1 MNTRLYSSLWAGLAT
16 AMLAVV
22 GWSGCSSP
30 NTDKSLLSGTPPS
43 ASNTLE
49 NRVTMDRPAVSM
61 SGIRWTR
68 WPLADTT
75 GESTLHGEWTL
86 HPEHRSAIAA
96 PGSGRIVRLHY
107 RLNQQVAPGALLA
120 EVESRDFIHLQQSWL
135 ETYRQWI
142 FADQEYQRT
151 ADLLQGQ
158 ATSVREEEKARS
170 DRDALRAALDG
181 MSAELRLFHIDTLS
195 LLQRGPQPAY
205 GIRALLGG
213 TVLRSEASP
222 GQWLEAGTVLGETGD
237 LKRMHADLFLY
248 PAQSGRLQPGDTLSV
263 QTTGLAGEISVVVQ
277 HADRQVEEAS
287 GAFRVHAVPVS
298 IGPVPPAG
306 AFLEARLM
314 TGPAPD
320 AVLVPASAV
329 RRIGEQRVIYVH
341 EADAD
346 DGKTVVFRR
355 IGATVLREDAR
366 GTWIRPEEPLS
377 PGMEIVTHGAY
388 YIEAA
393 ETVHEFGEE

>member
-1 MNTRLYSSLWAGLAT
+1 MAA

-30 NTDKSLLSGTPPS
+30 HSNESQHTGTPLS
-43 ASNTLE
+43 ASDTLE
-49 NRVTMDRPAVSM
+49 DRIAMDRPAVSM
-61 SGIRWTR
+61 SGIRWMR

-86 HPEHRSAIAA
+86 HPEHRSAIIA

-107 RLNQQVAPGALLA
+107 RLNQQVTPGALLA
-120 EVESRDFIHLQQSWL
+120 EVESRDYIRLQQSWL

-142 FADQEYQRT
+142 FADQEYQRM

-170 DRDALRAALDG
+170 ERDAFRAALDG
-181 MSAELRLFHIDTLS
+181 MTAELRLFHLDTLS
-195 LLQRGPQPAY
+195 LLQRGPQPTY

-213 TVLRSEASP
+213 TVLHSEASP

-237 LKRMHADLFLY
+237 LQRMHADLFLY
-248 PAQSGRLQPGDTLSV
+248 PAQTGRLQPGDTLSV
-263 QTTGLAGEISVVVQ
+263 RTTGLAGEISVVVR
-277 HADRQVEEAS
+277 HADQQVEEAS
-287 GAFRVHAVPVS
+287 GAFRVHAVPMAL
-298 IGPVPPAG
+298 GTVPPAG

-314 TGPAPD
+314 TRPAPD
-320 AVLVPASAV
+320 AVLVPAPAV

-366 GTWIRPEEPLS
+366 GTWIRPDEPLR

>member
-1 MNTRLYSSLWAGLAT
+1 MNTPLYSSLWAGLAT

-22 GWSGCSSP
+22 VWSGCSSP
-30 NTDKSLLSGTPPS
+30 LTDESRPAGTPP
-43 ASNTLE
+43 ASSDLRE
-49 NRVTMDRPAVSM
+49 AWITMDRPAVSM

-75 GESTLHGEWTL
+75 GASTLHGVWTL

-135 ETYRQWI
+135 ETYRQWV
-142 FADQEYQRT
+142 FANQEYQRM

-181 MSAELRLFHIDTLS
+181 MTAELRLFHIDTLS
-195 LLQRGPQPAY
+195 LLQRGPQSTY

-222 GQWLEAGTVLGETGD
+222 GQWLEAGTILGETGD
-237 LKRMHADLFLY
+237 LQRMHADLFLY

-263 QTTGLAGEISVVVQ
+263 QTTGLAGEIRVVIR
-277 HADRQVEEAS
+277 HADRQVDEAS
-287 GAFRVHAVPVS
+287 GAFRVHAVPLA
-298 IGPVPPAG
+298 IGSVPPAG

-314 TGPAPD
+314 TGPTPD
-320 AVLVPASAV
+320 AVLVPAPAV
-329 RRIGEQRVIYVH
+329 RRIGDQRVIYVH
-341 EADAD
+341 EPDAD
-346 DGKTVVFRR
+346 DGKKVGFRR
-355 IGATVLREDAR
+355 IRATVLREDAR